1 MSLFPPFF
9 YLFIISF
16 IYQSIFLFS
25 CLLDY
30 LLVIAS
36 IYSFIYSLIIYSLNY
51 LLIIRL
57 FIYLLFVHSP
67 IEIKCLKGIA
77 CQAAVLCGL
86 GTFGSAF
93 LMGLGYFDSET
104 AASSTFGSVV
114 CLAGVVGTP
123 LGGILLDYGL
133 NRSNRESDAPL
144 DSLQDNVEAEFEA
157 LNLAAHQ
164 QNQQEETEE
173 EKNKNGL
180 RCVAIII
187 TIATFFGAL
196 CLCSVYFVYD
206 RIFYLFLVTLGCLL
220 VFLCNPGVNIGI
232 MMSVPEKNR

>member
-1 MSLFPPFF
+1 M
-9 YLFIISF
+9 YLFI
-16 IYQSIFLFS
+16 
-25 CLLDY
+25 
-30 LLVIAS
+30 
-36 IYSFIYSLIIYSLNY
+36 YSFMY
-51 LLIIRL
+51 L
-57 FIYLLFVHSP
+57 FIYVFIYLCIYLFILLHIKINHS
-67 IEIKCLKGIA
+67 IGIA

-133 NRSNRESDAPL
+133 NRSNRKTDTQLES
-144 DSLQDNVEAEFEA
+144 QRNNEEFEFEA
-157 LNLAAHQ
+157 LNLATHP
-164 QNQQEETEE
+164 QNQQEETEK
-173 EKNKNGL
+173 EKNKYGL
-180 RCVAIII
+180 ICVAMII